1 MCGVSENQY
10 LSCCFVK
17 MMGSA
22 ASSRAMTPV
31 PGQQQEGFSV
41 QLFAGSSL
49 HFRPDKQL
57 NNLLKNY
64 WNRL

>member
-1 MCGVSENQY
+1 MKGSENSDFPKNNILICY
-10 LSCCFVK
+10 FVK

-41 QLFAGSSL
+41 
-49 HFRPDKQL
+49 
-57 NNLLKNY
+57 
-64 WNRL
+64 